1 MIKTMTVEGG
11 FTGGFKG
18 QTKESEKRKRRII
31 ITRERV
37 LFKTL
42 IMESAKKRVIK
53 SYLSEHARSLRL
65 TSRMIVCDP
74 TLIIFFFRI
83 KVFVLCFLSTHVFES
98 LHFPTP
104 LRVVFCN

>member
-1 MIKTMTVEGG
+1 MTVEGG

-65 TSRMIVCDP
+65 TSRMI
-74 TLIIFFFRI
+74 
-83 KVFVLCFLSTHVFES
+83 K
-98 LHFPTP
+98 
-104 LRVVFCN
+104 